1 MWRHRVEGSLNMNGP
16 DPRRRA
22 RREVVAAII
31 GAEAGAVVGLLA
43 AGATPGAP
51 LAFAAAGAVV
61 GSGVMAIRQVLIRRW
76 LRSRLRGVR

>member
-1 MWRHRVEGSLNMNGP
+1 MWRHRVEGSLEMNGP

-31 GAEAGAVVGLLA
+31 GAEAGAVIGLLA

-51 LAFAAAGAVV
+51 LLFAAAGAVV
-61 GSGVMAIRQVLIRRW
+61 GAGVMTVRHMLIRRW
-76 LRSRLRGVR
+76 LRTRLRAVR